1 MDCVDICVGDV
12 RSRVVRTSHRA
23 DSLAAQFADHPA
35 RSQQLATLLRIG
47 ALFVPLLASLR
58 FCATAHRPTRRAGLT
73 PNVRNSADRV
83 RHGHITKQGPR
94 AVRWVLVE
102 AAHTAKRR
110 PPYARDFAAIA
121 RRRGK
126 PIATVAIARKLLAR
140 CYWVLKEAS

>member
-1 MDCVDICVGDV
+1 VVPSCAIMTTTEHGVLIPQNRGD
-12 RSRVVRTSHRA
+12 
-23 DSLAAQFADHPA
+23 P
-35 RSQQLATLLRIG
+35 
-47 ALFVPLLASLR
+47 
-58 FCATAHRPTRRAGLT
+58 
-73 PNVRNSADRV
+73 
-83 RHGHITKQGPR
+83 TKQGPR